1 MDGQLND
8 SRTDDDDPGAG
19 GGHDP
24 AADLDLRPRTGP
36 ADTERAARRERN
48 RRRPAVWATLAVV
61 VAGIGFAGYKMLDSA
76 TLFFYNAD
84 EAVERRDDLGERR
97 FRIQG
102 EVQDDVVA
110 GDGTTAF
117 SITEADVTV
126 EVISSAAAPSD
137 LFEPGIPVVL
147 EGRFEEGSTT
157 FLADNILVK
166 HSEEYEA
173 DNGEDP
179 ERRDAVPED
188 AADAAETGDGTEP

>member
-1 MDGQLND
+1 MDRQLNGPRPD
-8 SRTDDDDPGAG
+8 EDDPGAG
-19 GGHDP
+19 GGHDS
-24 AADLDLRPRTGP
+24 AVGLDLRPRTGP
-36 ADTERAARRERN
+36 ADAERASRLERR
-48 RRRPAVWATLAVV
+48 RRRPAVWATLALV

-110 GDGTTAF
+110 GDGTTSF
-117 SITEADVTV
+117 SIAEAGVTV
-126 EVISSAAAPSD
+126 EVVSSAAAPSD

-147 EGRFEEGSTT
+147 EGRFQEGSTT

-173 DNGEDP
+173 DNGDDP
-179 ERRDAVPED
+179 ERRDA
-188 AADAAETGDGTEP
+188 ADAGDGDQP